1 MGVDFCFSS
10 IFFETEFF
18 FFSTFAPLVIL
29 QRLIE
34 SISAI
39 FLCGMFCEMS
49 FIDCQRVVKSW
60 RSAGVKI
67 SLKKLSM
74 TFGSSI
80 LVKTSI
86 SSSGFFMPDSLS
98 KLVLKVKNF
107 GFGGVFMGFGGVNNL
122 ETAFLFLKS

>member
-1 MGVDFCFSS
+1 
-10 IFFETEFF
+10 
-18 FFSTFAPLVIL
+18 
-29 QRLIE
+29 
-34 SISAI
+34 
-39 FLCGMFCEMS
+39 MFCERS

-80 LVKTSI
+80 LVKIST

-98 KLVLKVKNF
+98 KFALKVKNF
-107 GFGGVFMGFGGVNNL
+107 GLGGVYMGFCGLNYWKR
-122 ETAFLFLKS
+122 AFCA

>member
-1 MGVDFCFSS
+1 MFSGGGFCFSI

-18 FFSTFAPLVIL
+18 CFSTFAPLVIL
-29 QRLIE
+29 QRLIP

-49 FIDCQRVVKSW
+49 FIDCHLVVKSR

-67 SLKKLSM
+67 SLKKFSM

-80 LVKTSI
+80 WVKTSI
-86 SSSGFFMPDSLS
+86 SCSGFFM
-98 KLVLKVKNF
+98 V
-107 GFGGVFMGFGGVNNL
+107 
-122 ETAFLFLKS
+122 